1 VVADRFRGD
10 VFRGDTNLVGAG
22 DRGLDGVLMN
32 ISNLSREQ
40 RQDLIDQLTATR
52 RQVELDVRIAKKAIA
67 DMQAELDQREA
78 RLADIDHSLGHLK

>member
-1 VVADRFRGD
+1 VADGGSGG
-10 VFRGDTNLVGAG
+10 VFGGGSNLAGVG

-32 ISNLSREQ
+32 ISKMSREQ

-52 RQVELDVRIAKKAIA
+52 RQVDLDIRIAKKAIA
-67 DMQAELDQREA
+67 DMQAELDRREA